1 MQTRQIP
8 FIMEETLSE
17 IVLMNIESY
26 LLGITFA
33 VLTLLEEVIET
44 YSDPIRF
51 EPSATTI
58 KQPF

>member
-1 MQTRQIP
+1 
-8 FIMEETLSE
+8 
-17 IVLMNIESY
+17 MNIESY

-44 YSDPIRF
+44 YKDPIRF

-58 KQPF
+58 KHPF

>member
-17 IVLMNIESY
+17 IVLMNIESC

-33 VLTLLEEVIET
+33 VLTLLEEVTET
-44 YSDPIRF
+44 YKDPIRF
-51 EPSATTI
+51 DPSATMI